1 MRKKT
6 IFMSAICAV
15 SFVGQGFAS
24 DDVYVDLSVLDIVP
38 QDSIGFVQTDPLF
51 PIVKK
56 VEKVATKS
64 KAKEI
69 KIEKKATLPT
79 KDNKIEITKEQQEE
93 KKATETSQ
101 NVQVVV
107 DDKPVTSLE
116 NNSDKTLSTD
126 TSNIKSE
133 DSKELTESVVDINN
147 DDNKSN
153 EPLSKV
159 EETAQISTVM
169 PDTSKEDTLPSA
181 TNVKPSVE
189 DNQLLVPQ
197 AVISAKSADIMPENL
212 DVIQPKEVYSLRFA
226 EDSAELTEENIRIIN
241 QAIKDY
247 DIEKKKKISIKAYNY
262 DNGTDSF
269 QKKRISLMRAT
280 EVRSYFLNQ
289 GFKNFSIKVINN
301 TTADEYKN
309 TVQIEELD

>member
-1 MRKKT
+1 MRKKA

-15 SFVGQGFAS
+15 SFVGQCFAS
-24 DDVYVDLSVLDIVP
+24 DDVYVDLSVLDNVP

-56 VEKVATKS
+56 VDKVATKS

-69 KIEKKATLPT
+69 KIEKKVTAPT

-107 DDKPVTSLE
+107 EDKPVTSLE

-126 TSNIKSE
+126 APDIKSE
-133 DSKELTESVVDINN
+133 DNKELTESVVDINN
-147 DDNKSN
+147 EDNKSN
-153 EPLSKV
+153 ESLSKV
-159 EETAQISTVM
+159 EETAQISTVV
-169 PDTSKEDTLPSA
+169 PDRAKEDTSPTV

-197 AVISAKSADIMPENL
+197 AVISAKSADIIPENL
-212 DVIQPKEVYSLRFA
+212 DAIQPKEVYSLRFA
-226 EDSAELTEENIRIIN
+226 EDSAELTEESVRIIN

-247 DIEKKKKISIKAYNY
+247 DVEKKKKISIKAYNY

>member
-24 DDVYVDLSVLDIVP
+24 DDIYVDLSVLDSVP